1 MNYKTLLKQT
11 IIKAPLGLKE
21 KIMENKT
28 INFSV
33 QKFRLLL
40 NEKSQVVGKL
50 LYDLEQ
56 LGNEQNKDVI
66 NKLFE
71 ERILTVVDNKT
82 VPSGLKLNPDNG
94 VDFTEEEKES
104 NLKVLQKTSEIF
116 MSFGGK
122 NTVKIE
128 LSKLNNLL
136 FSISNEDILNC
147 VE

>member
-1 MNYKTLLKQT
+1 
-11 IIKAPLGLKE
+11 
-21 KIMENKT
+21 MENKT

-40 NEKSQVVGKL
+40 NEKSQIVGKL

-94 VDFTEEEKES
+94 VDFTEEEKEN

-116 MSFGGK
+116 MTFGGK
-122 NTVKIE
+122 NTIE
-128 LSKLNNLL
+128 IKLSKLNNLL

-147 VE
+147 VEL